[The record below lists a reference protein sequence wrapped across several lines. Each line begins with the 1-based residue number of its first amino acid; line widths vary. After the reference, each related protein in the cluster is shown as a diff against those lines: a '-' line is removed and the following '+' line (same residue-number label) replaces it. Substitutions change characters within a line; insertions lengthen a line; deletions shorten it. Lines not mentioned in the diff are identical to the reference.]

1 MVSWMKALSDHYNC
15 MREDYP
21 DDRLMILFDIDGTI
35 VDTRYMIHHSLKS
48 FDQRHGTTCFND
60 LQVTDITFHE
70 KHIDQWL
77 EKYEKSKLKRL
88 DVIEWCKMYYWSS
101 PSMTASHRPF
111 AGVLD
116 VIRWFQIQP
125 KTYVGLNTGRNESV
139 RMETLRT
146 LNRLGMEYGVTFG
159 NSLLYMNSYPS
170 DEKII
175 SAKMEGISY
184 FQQNGYRIFAFVDN
198 EPENLLAAAA
208 MDQDQEILL
217 LHADTIF
224 SSKRKHLPAG
234 SISGSKYDLAEL
246 ARENELVYHG

>member
-1 MVSWMKALSDHYNC
+1 MASWMRTLSNYYNYMRKA
-15 MREDYP
+15 YP
-21 DDRLMILFDIDGTI
+21 DERLLILFDLDGTI
-35 VDTRYMIHHSLKS
+35 VDTRYMIHNSLKS
-48 FDQRHGTTCFND
+48 FDQRHGTTCFSN
-60 LQVTDITFHE
+60 LKVTDINSHE

-77 EKYEKSKLKRL
+77 EKYEKSKLKRH

-139 RMETLRT
+139 RLETLRT
-146 LNRLGMEYGVTFG
+146 LNHLGREYGVTFS
-159 NSLLYMNSYPS
+159 NRLLYMNSYPS

-175 SAKMEGISY
+175 SAKMEGISH

-208 MDQDQEILL
+208 KDQNQEILL

-234 SISGSKYDLAEL
+234 SISGSDYDFTELTCQNALA
-246 ARENELVYHG
+246 G